1 MNIYHWVLISFD
13 SMFSCKGLIADMEFL
28 SNLCYLTDIQKKV
41 NKT

>member
-28 SNLCYLTDIQKKV
+28 SNLCYVERYSKERK
-41 NKT
+41 